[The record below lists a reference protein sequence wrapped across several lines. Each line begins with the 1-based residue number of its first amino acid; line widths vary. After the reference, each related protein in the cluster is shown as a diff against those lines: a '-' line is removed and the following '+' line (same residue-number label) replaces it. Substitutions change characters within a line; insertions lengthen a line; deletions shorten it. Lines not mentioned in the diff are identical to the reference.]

1 MSAMRDVV
9 SNHGQKMYD
18 ELKEMSRAGF
28 RARLLICRSGPY
40 LLWKRATERN
50 FTALPVNRLASAI
63 WLSAWKPA
71 V

>member
-1 MSAMRDVV
+1 MSLSDHVEPGKYPESEEAALVAR
-9 SNHGQKMYD
+9 
-18 ELKEMSRAGF
+18 RGF
-28 RARLLICRSGPY
+28 WFEHPALY
-40 LLWKRATERN
+40 LVWKRATERN